1 MVGIRTLAGTL
12 IAVAFIFSA
21 GCRGKAGN
29 AGEPLGSDVKDTP
42 KTASSQKTKEPA
54 EKKVDGPPSERLEEE
69 LRSGAVQLQVALSSI
84 EEALNEAAKLKG
96 TLPQEIE
103 EGMSEVRDSIDSAG
117 ELIGNASGEP
127 LTLAEIEKDF
137 SAADEDR
144 LKRIEA
150 ANDAHA
156 DLMSAFNT
164 VGSMA
169 ELEPKLSELARL
181 LELAAQDVAD
191 GIGALG
197 GKVEEA

>member
-1 MVGIRTLAGTL
+1 MGIRTLAGTL
-12 IAVAFIFSA
+12 IAVILLTVA
-21 GCRGKAGN
+21 GCRGKEEQADIGATPPIAEAGRS
-29 AGEPLGSDVKDTP
+29 ATDKPEPTGEKTDSTP
-42 KTASSQKTKEPA
+42 H
-54 EKKVDGPPSERLEEE
+54 ERLEEE

-84 EEALNEAAKLKG
+84 EEAMGEAGKLKG

-103 EGMSEVRDSIDSAG
+103 EGMNEVRDSIDSAG

-127 LTLAEIEKDF
+127 LTLAEVKKDF

-150 ANDAHA
+150 ANEAHA

-169 ELEPKLSELARL
+169 EQEARLAELARL